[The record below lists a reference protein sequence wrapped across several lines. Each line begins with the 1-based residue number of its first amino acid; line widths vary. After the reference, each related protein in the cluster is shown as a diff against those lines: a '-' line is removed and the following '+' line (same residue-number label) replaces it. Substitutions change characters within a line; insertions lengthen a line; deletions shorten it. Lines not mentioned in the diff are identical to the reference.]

1 MKFLVVCLFAILG
14 AAVAMPVE
22 GDTVKEPVP
31 LIVSDYSSV
40 AKDSAAAV
48 PESVAPV
55 ASEEAKAEAVESTDA
70 PVTEPSADEAEKEF
84 ANEVKQEE
92 KLLRTV
98 SDEAEDVAAVTENV
112 VEAKEE
118 PSEDAPA
125 TTEPAAL
132 SDEAPE
138 PVQVDAKTVEE
149 EVRSEEAA
157 ATTVEPEFVPAKD
170 AVSRRRRDT
179 EEDQT
184 ESVEAVTDTVKS
196 AEVVAEVVAEE
207 AVESRTESDPEP
219 TTVSNEKAES
229 S

>member
-40 AKDSAAAV
+40 AKDSAAAAV

-98 SDEAEDVAAVTENV
+98 SDEAEDVAAVTENT

-118 PSEDAPA
+118 PAEDAPA
-125 TTEPAAL
+125 TTEPAVV

-184 ESVEAVTDTVKS
+184 ESVEAVTDAVKS
-196 AEVVAEVVAEE
+196 AEVVAEE
-207 AVESRTESDPEP
+207 AVESRTESEPEAEP
-219 TTVSNEKAES
+219 TTVSNDKAES